1 MLSEPQLFEKV
12 MFDIK
17 RLSPEKR
24 LLIIKLTSETLLP
37 NNVKQSES
45 EMVTTSQNNPIR
57 FGEYRGTSFTDL
69 EDFKITEWQPTDEYL
84 NSF

>member
-24 LLIIKLTSETLLP
+24 LLIIKLTSETLLETTKQP
-37 NNVKQSES
+37 NINSNSTLLPYGKYRGEK
-45 EMVTTSQNNPIR
+45 TTS
-57 FGEYRGTSFTDL
+57 L
-69 EDFKITEWQPTDEYL
+69 EDFKIAQWQPTDEYL

>member
-1 MLSEPQLFEKV
+1 M

-37 NNVKQSES
+37 SPVNLSES
-45 EMVTTSQNNPIR
+45 EMVSTTQMNPIR

-69 EDFKITEWQPTDEYL
+69 EDFKITEWQLTDEYL